1 MLSTKIRFL
10 RDSKNWSQEY
20 VAEKLNITQTAYSK
34 LESGQTK
41 LTTERITQL
50 AILFN
55 VDEHFFLSDDQP
67 TLNYYNCNDNKA
79 IINPQNYNELP
90 KDVYEQLLSAKDA
103 SISILQKELDLKN
116 KEIEQ
121 LMKLIEKLSN

>member
-1 MLSTKIRFL
+1 MVSTKIRFL
-10 RDSKNWSQEY
+10 RDSKNWSQDY
-20 VAEKLNITQTAYSK
+20 VATKLNITQTAYSK
-34 LESGQTK
+34 LEGGLTK

-50 AILFN
+50 AELYN

-79 IINPQNYNELP
+79 IINPQNYNEMP
-90 KDVYEQLLSAKDA
+90 KEHFTELLNSKDTT
-103 SISILQKELDLKN
+103 ITILKGELELKN

-121 LMKLIEKLSN
+121 LIKLIEKLSQ

>member
-1 MLSTKIRFL
+1 MVSTKIRFL
-10 RDSKNWSQEY
+10 RDSKNWSQDY
-20 VAEKLNITQTAYSK
+20 VATKLNITQTAYSK
-34 LESGQTK
+34 LEGGLTK

-50 AILFN
+50 AELYN

-79 IINPQNYNELP
+79 IINPQNYNEMP
-90 KDVYEQLLSAKDA
+90 KEHFTELLNSKDTT
-103 SISILQKELDLKN
+103 ITILKGELELKN

-121 LMKLIEKLSN
+121 LIKLIERLSQ